1 VLAVNQSTEMIPR
14 RPTVKS
20 GVVGG
25 RASLADAPLARD
37 LGWLYAFAVIVLCV
51 EWLLR
56 RRIGLR

>member
-1 VLAVNQSTEMIPR
+1 VVNASGEMIPR

-20 GVVGG
+20 GVFGG

-37 LGWLYAFAVIVLCV
+37 LGWLYVAAILALCA

-56 RRIGLR
+56 RRVGLR